1 MAATVTAPT
10 ASAPATAPAAAPAP
24 PPPTPEAL
32 RALLEQRLASGQVS
46 GTVPA
51 AEALV
56 KATPDDPVAWTIL
69 GVALRSNG
77 QPAPAIV
84 AYRRSLALA
93 PDVGGVLSN
102 LGNALKDVG
111 RLDEAIAAHYRAV
124 QCDAKNATTWQNL
137 GVALRER
144 GDLKDSLAAFQHV
157 LNLAPDH
164 VTAHTDRAQIRLML
178 GEFGEGWA
186 EFEWRWKL
194 KELTPPNYKQPRWT
208 GAALPEAT
216 ILLWPEQG
224 FGDTLLGARYA
235 PLVKER
241 VGRVI
246 IGCQPELVR
255 LFRTIPGVDEVLA
268 VGQTLPG
275 FDVQCPLLSLPG
287 IFGTDLETIPPP
299 VTVSVSD
306 EARAKLQPAFAP
318 YENALKVG
326 IVWSGNVR
334 FKANHLRATGLERF
348 LSFAEVPGVQ
358 LFSLQK
364 GPRAADLDTI
374 RARAIV
380 VDLAPHLD
388 DFADTAAALEQLDL
402 VIMTDSSVAHLAGAL
417 NRPVWNL
424 LAYLPYWLYL
434 RERADSP
441 WNPSMR
447 LFRQP
452 KPGDWDTV
460 FAAAKT
466 ALNEFA
472 AERGYK

>member
-1 MAATVTAPT
+1 MANDASVPT
-10 ASAPATAPAAAPAP
+10 DPAPAP
-24 PPPTPEAL
+24 PPQPPPSTTTPEAL
-32 RALLEQRLASGQVS
+32 RAALERRLAAGQAA

-56 KATPDDPVAWTIL
+56 KATPEDPVAWTML

-77 QPAPAIV
+77 QAGSAIV
-84 AYRRSLALA
+84 AYRRALALS
-93 PDVGGVLSN
+93 PDSGGVLSN

-124 QCDAKNATTWQNL
+124 QTDPKNATTWQNL

-144 GDLKDSLAAFQHV
+144 GDLKDALAAFQHV

-178 GEFGEGWA
+178 GEFAEGWA

-208 GAALPEAT
+208 GTEMPEAT

-246 IGCQPELVR
+246 VGCQPELVR
-255 LFRTIPGVDEVLA
+255 LFRTIPGVDDVLA
-268 VGQTLPG
+268 VGDRLPG

-299 VTVSVSD
+299 VPVSVSD
-306 EARAKLQPAFAP
+306 EAREKIAPLFEAFAG
-318 YENALKVG
+318 ALKVG

-334 FKANHLRATGLERF
+334 FKANHQRATALERF
-348 LSFAEVPGVQ
+348 LPFAEVPGVQ

-364 GPRAADLDTI
+364 GPRAPDLDAA
-374 RARAIV
+374 RARSLI

-417 NRPVWNL
+417 GRPVWNL
-424 LAYLPYWLYL
+424 LAYVPYWLYL
-434 RERADSP
+434 RERGDSP

-452 KPGDWDTV
+452 KPGDWDAV
-460 FAAAKT
+460 FAEAKAAL
-466 ALNEFA
+466 AELA
-472 AERGYK
+472 AERGFR

>member
-1 MAATVTAPT
+1 MAAE
-10 ASAPATAPAAAPAP
+10 ASAQTAAAPAP
-24 PPPTPEAL
+24 TAEAQTPTDL
-32 RALLEQRLASGQVS
+32 RAQLERRLAAGNIA
-46 GTVPA
+46 GTIPA

-56 KATPDDPVAWTIL
+56 KATPNDPQAWTIL
-69 GVALRSNG
+69 GVALRANG
-77 QPAPAIV
+77 QPSSAIV
-84 AYRRSLALA
+84 AYRRALALTPEA
-93 PDVGGVLSN
+93 GGVLSN

-124 QCDAKNATTWQNL
+124 QADAKNATTWQNL

-144 GDLKDSLAAFQHV
+144 GDLKDALAAFQHV
-157 LNLAPDH
+157 LNLAPEH

-178 GEFGEGWA
+178 GEFAEGWA

-194 KELTPPNYKQPRWT
+194 KELAPPNYRQPRWT
-208 GAALPEAT
+208 GADLPEAT

-241 VGRVI
+241 VGKVI
-246 IGCQPELVR
+246 IGCQPPLVR

-268 VGQTLPG
+268 VGQTLPE

-287 IFGTDLETIPPP
+287 IFGTDLDSVPPP
-299 VTVSVSD
+299 VPVSVSE
-306 EARAKLQPAFAP
+306 EARAKFVPVMAP
-318 YENALKVG
+318 YSDQLKVG
-326 IVWSGNVR
+326 IVWSGSVT
-334 FKANHLRATGLERF
+334 FKSNHLRAAALERF
-348 LSFAEVPGVQ
+348 LPFAEIPGVQ

-364 GPRAADLDTI
+364 GPRAPDLDAV
-374 RARAIV
+374 RARALI

-388 DFADTAAALEQLDL
+388 DFADTAAALEALDL

-417 NRPVWNL
+417 GRPVWNL
-424 LAYLPYWLYL
+424 LAYVPYWLYL
-434 RERADSP
+434 RERTDSP

-452 KPGDWDTV
+452 KPGDWDSV
-460 FAAAKT
+460 FAETRT
-466 ALNEFA
+466 ALA
-472 AERGYK
+472 ALAAQRGFR